1 MWRSIAYF
9 DFAFNL
15 FSHFFSVKYLAQP
28 RTSIF
33 EMAKVTILTPSDAQI
48 EQLRAQFFDR
58 LAKEDAPCEGE
69 ATLLCVCVFLFG
81 HW

>member
-1 MWRSIAYF
+1 MST
-9 DFAFNL
+9 
-15 FSHFFSVKYLAQP
+15 QP
-28 RTSIF
+28 RASVF
-33 EMAKVTILTPSDAQI
+33 EMAKVTILTPSDAEI

-69 ATLLCVCVFLFG
+69 ARLLCACVCGCVFLLFVLVG